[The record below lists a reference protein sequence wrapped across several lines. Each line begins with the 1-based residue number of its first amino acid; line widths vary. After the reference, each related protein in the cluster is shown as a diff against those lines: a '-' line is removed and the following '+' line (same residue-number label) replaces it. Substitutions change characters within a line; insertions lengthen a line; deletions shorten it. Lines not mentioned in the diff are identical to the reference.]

1 MSGERS
7 CYESLINRETVPVRK
22 VAESPVIGASIKQI
36 FKLADGQHC
45 TGVWAELL
53 QNAHKVYDVVF
64 DKNGTITHGMLSV
77 ASTAFLMS
85 EGSYCNTS

>member
-1 MSGERS
+1 MSRERS
-7 CYESLINRETVPVRK
+7 CYESLINRETVPVRM

-36 FKLADGQHC
+36 FKLAS